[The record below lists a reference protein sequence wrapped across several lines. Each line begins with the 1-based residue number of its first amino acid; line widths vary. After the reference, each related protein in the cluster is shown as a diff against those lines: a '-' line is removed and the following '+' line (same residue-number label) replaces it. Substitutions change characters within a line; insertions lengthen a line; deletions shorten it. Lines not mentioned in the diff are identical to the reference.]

1 MRRTNRDRVPRRSGV
16 AGLYAVPLLLEVAA
30 DSGEAGILDGRTT
43 QVLAGPVAQ
52 GAHGPLVKLPIS
64 TIVTRSGPSS
74 HWDRE
79 GSAENGS
86 VPFDIDDIMTVDEIA
101 AVLHVPRR
109 WIIRRA
115 RKLPFVRQMSR
126 KKYACSRI
134 RLRQWLASRPGSPN
148 SL

>member
-1 MRRTNRDRVPRRSGV
+1 MRRTNKGRVPRRSGV
-16 AGLYAVPLLLEVAA
+16 AGLDAVPLLLEVAA
-30 DSGEAGILDGRTT
+30 DSGDAGILDGRTT
-43 QVLAGPVAQ
+43 QVLAGPVEQ
-52 GAHGPLVKLPIS
+52 GAHGPVVKLPIS
-64 TIVTRSGPSS
+64 TIVRRSDPSS
-74 HWDRE
+74 HSGER
-79 GSAENGS
+79 SAENGS

-148 SL
+148 GL